1 MTDQRVVRKSLGGQD
16 DLLFGEGQEVQT
28 RAGGSY
34 NIQKI
39 RLTYPVNSLTEL
51 NALDPEQFPKA
62 TLYENNVMSEYQYNP
77 STEVYDQ
84 ISSVKVLSSTTLTD
98 GQTTVDAINAYGD
111 ISVTGPDVNGG
122 SLVFTTDYT
131 ITDSDTIELAESY
144 PAGTI
149 LQVR

>member
-1 MTDQRVVRKSLGGQD
+1 MADQRVVRKSLGGQD
-16 DLLFGEGQEVQT
+16 DLLFGEGQETQT

-39 RLTYPVNSLTEL
+39 RLVYPVNSLEEL
-51 NALDPEQFPKA
+51 NALDPTQFPKA
-62 TLYENNVMSEYQYNP
+62 TLYENGSMTEYVYNP

-84 ISSVKVLSSTTLTD
+84 VSNILSSTILAD
-98 GQTTVDAINAYGD
+98 GKTTVSSINAYGD
-111 ISVTGPDVNGG
+111 ISVTGPNVSG
-122 SLVFTTDYT
+122 SNLILATDYV
-131 ITDSDTIELAESY
+131 ITDSNTIELAESY